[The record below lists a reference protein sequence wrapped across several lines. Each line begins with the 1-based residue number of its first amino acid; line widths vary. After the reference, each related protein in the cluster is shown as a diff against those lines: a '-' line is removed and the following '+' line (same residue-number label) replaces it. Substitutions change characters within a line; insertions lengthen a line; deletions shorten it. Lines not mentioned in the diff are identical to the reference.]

1 MVCSSS
7 SFSLRE
13 PRKMAANI
21 SATKRN
27 TLPVFY
33 NINFSTATAALTLLL
48 SGECERAKLGQQSR
62 SIRDSA
68 IFVYNYVYIY
78 SYIYIYI
85 LYIHYIYI
93 YIIYILQL
101 TLYILGYINHIY
113 YIYVCI

>member
-13 PRKMAANI
+13 PKKMAANI

-78 SYIYIYI
+78 
-85 LYIHYIYI
+85 IYI

-113 YIYVCI
+113 IYMYVYNIAAQVLFLIA

>member
-1 MVCSSS
+1 
-7 SFSLRE
+7 
-13 PRKMAANI
+13 MAANI

-78 SYIYIYI
+78 
-85 LYIHYIYI
+85 
-93 YIIYILQL
+93 IIYILQL

-113 YIYVCI
+113 IYIYVCI